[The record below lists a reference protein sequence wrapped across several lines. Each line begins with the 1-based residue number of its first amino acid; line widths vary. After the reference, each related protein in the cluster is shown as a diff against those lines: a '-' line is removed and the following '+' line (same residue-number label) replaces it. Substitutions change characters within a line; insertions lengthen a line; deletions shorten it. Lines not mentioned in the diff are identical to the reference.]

1 MEHIPKSLSPTGAID
16 SAPKDF
22 SLYVSVCVGGGRLLA
37 LARLEV
43 YGRGRG
49 GVCV

>member
-22 SLYVSVCVGGGRLLA
+22 SLYVSVGGLW
-37 LARLEV
+37 
-43 YGRGRG
+43 G
-49 GVCV
+49 GDVCWHL